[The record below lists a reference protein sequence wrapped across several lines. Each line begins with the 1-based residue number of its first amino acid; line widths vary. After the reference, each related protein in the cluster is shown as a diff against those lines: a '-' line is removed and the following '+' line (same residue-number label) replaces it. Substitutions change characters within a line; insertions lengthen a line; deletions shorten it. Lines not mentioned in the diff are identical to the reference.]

1 MNILH
6 QFAAESTAETGL
18 FGALGIDWRLL
29 ILQILA
35 FLLLVV
41 VLGKFVYPWLMKQVD
56 ERQAN
61 IEAAQAAAT
70 EAKKAAEN
78 NREEV
83 AELLDIARKEAAEI
97 VETAKLE
104 SAELLKR
111 SENKAKKTAQR
122 IADEAH
128 AQLDKDVA
136 AARVT
141 LRNETVELVAVATE
155 KIIGSQLSAGVDNK
169 RIVTALEEAR

>member
-6 QFAAESTAETGL
+6 QFATESTAETGL
-18 FGALGIDWRLL
+18 FAALGIDWRLL
-29 ILQILA
+29 ILQIIA

-61 IEAAQAAAT
+61 IEAAQQAAV
-70 EAKKAAEN
+70 EAKKAAESN
-78 NREEV
+78 KEHV

-111 SENKAKKTAQR
+111 SESKAHRAAQR
-122 IADEAH
+122 IADEAKS
-128 AQLDKDVA
+128 QLDKDVT
-136 AARVT
+136 AARQS
-141 LRNETVELVAVATE
+141 LRDETVELVALATE
-155 KIIGSQLSAGVDNK
+155 KIIGAELSAGVDNK
-169 RIVTALEEAR
+169 RIVKTLEEAR